1 MAPRAS
7 WKGYLKLSLVSC
19 PVRLYTATTTAERIS
34 FHLLH
39 KDTHN
44 RVQMKPHDPE
54 IGVVSRGDL
63 VKGYEFEKDQY
74 VIVSDDDLAQIQIE
88 STKTISIETFVDE
101 SEIDPIYFDST
112 YYLAP
117 DGPVAEETYR
127 VVHEAMRSEGKAAV
141 ARVVLSG
148 RERPVIIMVRGE
160 GFALRTLRSAK
171 EVRGHE
177 SYFEGLE
184 GQDVDGEMLELA
196 EMIIKKL
203 KGSFDPAKFEDRYQV
218 ALKEIVQGKLKGST
232 TVIAKAPE
240 RGKVINLMDAL
251 RRSLEEGGGLKPP
264 AKSKRKPAAKK
275 STTAKKSKTAKA
287 KSRAKPKK
295 TAARR

>member
-19 PVRLYTATTTAERIS
+19 PVRLFTATTTSERIS

-39 KDTHN
+39 KETHN

-54 IGVVSRGDL
+54 LGAVSRADL

-74 VIVSDDDLAQIQIE
+74 VIVTDEDLAQIQIE
-88 STKTISIETFVDE
+88 STKTISIESFVDE

-117 DGPVAEETYR
+117 DGPVAEETYQ
-127 VVHEAMRSEGKAAV
+127 VVHQAMRSEGKAAI
-141 ARVVLSG
+141 ARVVLSA
-148 RERPVIIMVRGE
+148 RERPVIIMVRGD
-160 GFALRTLRSAK
+160 GFALCTLRSAK
-171 EVRGHE
+171 EVRSHE
-177 SYFEGLE
+177 SYFEGMGAQE
-184 GQDVDGEMLELA
+184 TDQEMLELA
-196 EMIIKKL
+196 EMIIKKHDG
-203 KGSFDPAKFEDRYQV
+203 KFDPAKFEDQYQL
-218 ALKEIVQGKLKGST
+218 ALKEMVKSKLKGSAP
-232 TVIAKAPE
+232 VVAKAPE

-251 RRSLEEGGGLKPP
+251 RRSLEEGGGMKPP

-275 STTAKKSKTAKA
+275 ATAAKKAAPAKA
-287 KSRAKPKK
+287 KSRTATKK

>member
-19 PVRLYTATTTAERIS
+19 PVRLYTATTTADRIS
-34 FHLLH
+34 FHMLH

-54 IGVVSRGDL
+54 IGVVSRSDL

-74 VIVSDDDLAQIQIE
+74 VIVTDDDLAQVQIE

-101 SEIDPIYFDST
+101 NEIDPIYFDST

-127 VVHEAMRSEGKAAV
+127 VVHEAMGRAGKAAI

-184 GQDVDGEMLELA
+184 EQDVDNEMLELA
-196 EMIIKKL
+196 EMIIKKH

-251 RRSLEEGGGLKPP
+251 RRSLEQGGSKKPP
-264 AKSKRKPAAKK
+264 AKSKRKPAVKK
-275 STTAKKSKTAKA
+275 SAKMSTAAKA